1 MEEEWRKI
9 EGYDNYSISNL
20 GEVKNDNTKILLK
33 THIKDGYYVVTL
45 SRNNK
50 CKKHY
55 IHRLIG
61 NAFIQNPKNLPFINH
76 KNQKRD
82 DNRIENLEWVT
93 NIENSQSKNKICN
106 IGCVSS

>member
-50 CKKHY
+50 CKKTLY
-55 IHRLIG
+55 
-61 NAFIQNPKNLPFINH
+61 
-76 KNQKRD
+76 
-82 DNRIENLEWVT
+82 T
-93 NIENSQSKNKICN
+93 
-106 IGCVSS
+106 